1 MSASKVFVSTHR
13 VAKVLAQCVLA
24 VAALSSPSLFAQGA
38 QVSGVSATVGAS
50 APLRIEKITASTQG
64 GDDIVRIQLSGTPE
78 QLPLGFATSAPARI
92 ALDFPGASNAIGRSL
107 LDLQQGNVVS
117 ANIFESS
124 DRARVVLNLKAP
136 SGWRIEQQDG
146 ALLVVLEAIKARQV
160 QPEPPVVAAAA
171 VPLQA
176 PVAAETLAE
185 PRPETALPVLGV
197 QGVDF
202 RRTREGAGRIVIQ
215 LSEGINADVR
225 SDPKGLA
232 VHFPRA
238 QLPENLRQRLDVVDF
253 GTPVQVI
260 TTDRQGDG
268 VNMTVALAGDW
279 EHSAYQSQGQFVIE
293 VAPKRADP
301 NKLSQG
307 TNYTGERLSLNFQN
321 IDVRALLQVIADFTN
336 FNIITSDT
344 VGGTL
349 TLRLKD
355 VPWDQALNIIL
366 EARGLGMKKTGN
378 VLWVA
383 PREEIDERARK
394 ELEAAR
400 ALERL
405 EPLRTQ
411 GFQINYAKAENLLR
425 QIADTQG
432 GEQGG
437 TSTRLLSP
445 RGSAI
450 AEPRTNQLFVTDI
463 PSKLEEVQALLT
475 RLDVPVRQVMIEA
488 RIVEATDTFGR
499 NLGVKL
505 GGGVVQGDRNPRRF
519 GGTLGDVAVRPGTD
533 LSLGSQFVNLAA
545 GGTTSAPE
553 AASFALSIFNAAQ
566 SRFLSLELSAMESE
580 GLGKVISNPK
590 LLTADQ
596 TQAHIEQGTEIPY
609 TETAPNGATTTS
621 FKKATLRLQATP
633 QITPEGNIILDLD
646 INKDSPGATTDQGI
660 AINTKQIKTQ
670 VLVENGGTVVI
681 GGIFEMSERNVVNK
695 VPLLGDIPVLGHLF
709 KNSKRETNKEEMLVF
724 ITPRMITD
732 AISRE

>member
-1 MSASKVFVSTHR
+1 MRASKIAFPINGLT
-13 VAKVLAQCVLA
+13 KVLAQCALA
-24 VAALSSPSLFAQGA
+24 AAAFASPALFAQTA
-38 QVSGVSATVGAS
+38 PAATSEIAS
-50 APLRIEKITASTQG
+50 QTSTDTALRIEKITASTQG
-64 GDDIVRIQLSGTPE
+64 GDDIVRIQLSQLPE
-78 QLPLGFATSAPARI
+78 QLPQGFATSSPARI
-92 ALDFPGASNAIGRSL
+92 AIDLPQATNGLGRSL

-117 ANIFESS
+117 ANVFEAA
-124 DRARVVLNLKAP
+124 DRARVVLNLKTP
-136 SGWRIEQQDG
+136 SGWRIERQDG
-146 ALLVVLEAIKARQV
+146 ALLVVLEPIKAPAA
-160 QPEPPVVAAAA
+160 QPEPPVAPTTVAAAA
-171 VPLQA
+171 PEQA
-176 PVAAETLAE
+176 PVTDSAP
-185 PRPETALPVLGV
+185 PRPESTLLPLGL
-197 QGVDF
+197 QSVDF
-202 RRTREGAGRIVIQ
+202 RRTREGAGRIVVQ
-215 LSEGINADVR
+215 LADGLTADVR

-238 QLPENLRQRLDVVDF
+238 ALPESLRQRLDVVDF
-253 GTPVQVI
+253 GTPVQTIV
-260 TTDRQGDG
+260 TDRAGDA
-268 VNMTVALAGDW
+268 VNMTLTLAGDW
-279 EHSAYQSQGQFVIE
+279 EHSSYQSQNQFVIE

-301 NKLSQG
+301 NKLAQG
-307 TNYTGERLSLNFQN
+307 SHYSGERLSLNFQN

-400 ALERL
+400 ALEKL

-411 GFQINYAKAENLLR
+411 GFQINYAKAENLLK

-437 TSTRLLSP
+437 TSTRLLSE

-463 PSKLEEVQALLT
+463 ASKLEEVQALLT

-505 GGGVVQGDRNPRRF
+505 GGGSVRGHRHRYNV
-519 GGTLGDVAVRPGTD
+519 GGAWENVARDTD
-533 LSLGSQFVNLAA
+533 SPLDGQFVNLAA
-545 GGTTSAPE
+545 GGTTSAA
-553 AASFALSIFNAAQ
+553 AASFAFSVFNSAK
-566 SRFLSLELSAMESE
+566 SRFLALELSAMESE

-596 TQAHIEQGTEIPY
+596 TKAHIEQGTEIPY

-621 FKKATLRLQATP
+621 FKKATLRLQVTP